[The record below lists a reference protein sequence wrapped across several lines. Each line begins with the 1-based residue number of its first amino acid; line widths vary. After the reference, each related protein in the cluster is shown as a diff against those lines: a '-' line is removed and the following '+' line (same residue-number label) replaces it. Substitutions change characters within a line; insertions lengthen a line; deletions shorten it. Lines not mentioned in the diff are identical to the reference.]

1 MRPRTPNLH
10 RRHCERVVFA
20 PDVIFRGEF
29 KQWLCFM
36 VPRTFL
42 AQTNTSCCFDPWAK
56 AAINYCQPV
65 LFGDRE
71 VTCHVHILEITPQRT

>member
-1 MRPRTPNLH
+1 MHPRTQISTDVTVSVLF
-10 RRHCERVVFA
+10 FA

-42 AQTNTSCCFDPWAK
+42 PQTNTSCCVDPWAK